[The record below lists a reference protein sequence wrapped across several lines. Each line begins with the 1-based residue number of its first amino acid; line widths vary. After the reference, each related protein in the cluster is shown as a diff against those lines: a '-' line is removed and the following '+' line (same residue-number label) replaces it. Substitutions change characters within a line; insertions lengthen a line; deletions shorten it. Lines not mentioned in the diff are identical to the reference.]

1 MLERRAP
8 PPSAAEHAHA
18 TQAHPRALVPCPFG
32 RAHAHTQTSTQ
43 THKVARRG
51 QSTHTRPTRPRP
63 RLAPLRPAR
72 TIVRAPSAR
81 TRTALTHM
89 RTRAPRS
96 RTCAHAHRAHAHTR
110 RRGTV
115 SSRRGR
121 CLAGAGGAALPAAW
135 KRSARR
141 RRPAARRTAA
151 RSLRFCRSRTDD
163 VSRRRSCGAAR
174 PDCRTATALQRP
186 ARACFEALCIDRPPS
201 SRARLVAWLR
211 CVAVGGRSGLSA
223 ARATLPLPGRAAVQ
237 RGGERHGRCGV
248 ASARSLTPETPLTR
262 TGAQRERASTGPG
275 ARVVRH
281 GAHRVSPCGHTAV
294 VRARGV

>member
-51 QSTHTRPTRPRP
+51 QARTHAPRAHARAS
-63 RLAPLRPAR
+63 RLSDLHAQSSVPLRPA
-72 TIVRAPSAR
+72 
-81 TRTALTHM
+81 
-89 RTRAPRS
+89 RAPRS

-135 KRSARR
+135 KRSARQ

-151 RSLRFCRSRTDD
+151 RSLRFCRSRTDH
-163 VSRRRSCGAAR
+163 VSRRRTCGAAR
-174 PDCRTATALQRP
+174 PDCRSATALQRP

-201 SRARLVAWLR
+201 SCARPVAWLR
-211 CVAVGGRSGLSA
+211 RVVGAVVARAFRRRVRPCPCWSGSGA
-223 ARATLPLPGRAAVQ
+223 ARRRTAWPV
-237 RGGERHGRCGV
+237 RCGQC
-248 ASARSLTPETPLTR
+248 ALAYARNAP
-262 TGAQRERASTGPG
+262 
-275 ARVVRH
+275 H
-281 GAHRVSPCGHTAV
+281 AHRRST
-294 VRARGV
+294 